1 MSIFQIEIASKRLQN
16 VLKIPASLKY
26 KILSLI
32 NFFELI
38 FKEPEQSIYNSYFE
52 EFTPQFLVLINKL
65 GQADANIFFSPEE
78 IDDIKNV
85 LSKVIQLRQSTT
97 HEIKPFDFEHLESI
111 LAKEKEKAL
120 SYLDGSSGVV
130 HKGEELSTDSVNI
143 VLIEKNLDENND
155 SDFETGIIYCLN
167 LSSSKRSR
175 SEVVDKVEVN
185 NLINI
190 DKTQIVEQLNHVT
203 AIAKRACSKQN
214 IKTHY
219 YNFTY
224 FFELKEYIYTGSSLG
239 IGGLVLAYNSIL
251 INEIYKYYFKF
262 RNDTVF
268 TAEIDK
274 EGNLVKLDDKTLK
287 IKLRAVFYSPY
298 KKFVIPEEN
307 INEAKSELEAL
318 NRKYTKRELQLIPI
332 KSFENV
338 FKNLDIVER
347 CELKLK
353 DKIIANYRRYH
364 TAVNWVLSISTL
376 FIIIFFIIN
385 YLIPH
390 LDRNPVNQSFENDRY
405 VAYNKHGVKIF
416 ESEKLEEGNR
426 DYYNHKLFKNN
437 RFVLSDIN
445 GDGINEVLYLQ
456 KSHFNDLE
464 SRSIYCYKNTNNML
478 WKFCLP
484 YKSLIYNGEHYND
497 KTNILCIFTV
507 KIKDRKFQNI
517 IYRGHYNEYFPYIIG
532 VLDYNGNL
540 ISEYINA
547 GHMSYGKVLDI
558 DQDSKEE
565 IIFAGVN
572 NQKPYNCAA
581 TVIFDSDFIKGV
593 SPKSD
598 PLQDG
603 KPGLE
608 MYYILFP
615 RSVVLEKFH
624 ELPEKISTQ
633 MPRNIVT
640 GLIYNDMKIL
650 ITTKECEEF
659 PSPTLMYFFD
669 EKMNLV
675 NIDAEDYFE
684 IKYRKLLIN
693 KIIPEIPLSEYLE
706 SLKSK
711 VLWWDGDKFVNYPAI
726 NKHYLAAK
734 DSVNKH
740 K

>member
-1 MSIFQIEIASKRLQN
+1 MSLFQIEIASKRLQN
-16 VLKIPASLKY
+16 ILKIPATPKY
-26 KILSLI
+26 KILTLI
-32 NFFELI
+32 SFFKLI
-38 FKEPEQSIYNSYFE
+38 LDEPEQAIYNSYIN
-52 EFTPQFLVLINKL
+52 EFTPHLPKLTEKLILTDN
-65 GQADANIFFSPEE
+65 DIYFSPEE
-78 IDDIKNV
+78 IDDFGNV
-85 LSKVIQLRQSTT
+85 LSKLNKLLISKGDS
-97 HEIKPFDFEHLESI
+97 HDFEYLNNI
-111 LAKEKEKAL
+111 LKKEKEKTL
-120 SYLDGSSGVV
+120 SFLDGKVIP
-130 HKGEELSTDSVNI
+130 KGDEYSTDTINV
-143 VLIEKNLDENND
+143 VLIEKNLDENYN
-155 SDFETGIIYCLN
+155 SDLEVGMIHRLN

-175 SEVVDKVEVN
+175 SETADHVEFS
-185 NLINI
+185 NLIDI
-190 DKTQIVEQLNHVT
+190 DKTKIVKQLNQVT
-203 AIAKRACSKQN
+203 AIATRACSKQN

-224 FFELKEYIYTGSSLG
+224 FFDLKEYIYTGSSLG
-239 IGGLVLAYNSIL
+239 LGGVVLAYTSIL
-251 INEIYKYYFKF
+251 INELCKYYFKF
-262 RNDTVF
+262 RNDAVF

-274 EGNLVKLDDKTLK
+274 DGNLVKLDEKNLK
-287 IKLRAVFYSPY
+287 LKLKAVFYSSY

-307 INEAKSELEAL
+307 INEAKSELEAS
-318 NRKYTKRELQLIPI
+318 NKKYPKRKLQLIPL

-364 TAVNWVLSISTL
+364 TVVNWVLSISTL

-484 YKSLIYNGEHYND
+484 YKSLIYNGELYND
-497 KTNILCIFTV
+497 KTSVMGIFTI
-507 KIKDRKFQNI
+507 KSKDRKFQKI
-517 IYRGHYNEYFPYIIG
+517 VYRGHFNEYFPYIIG

-540 ISEYINA
+540 ISEFINA

-558 DQDSKEE
+558 DQDNNEE
-565 IIFAGVN
+565 VIFAGVN
-572 NQKPYNCAA
+572 NQNPYNCAA

-593 SPKSD
+593 SPESD

-633 MPRNIVT
+633 MPRNIAT

-650 ITTKECEEF
+650 ITTKECEES

-711 VLWWDGDKFVNYPAI
+711 VLWWDGDKFVNYPVI

-734 DSVNKH
+734 QSANKH